1 MKKEYKKPIVI
12 IEDFALCE
20 SIATSCSETII
31 KTEYELQTEF
41 GITLFQNYGTGGCEV
56 GVAQARE
63 KNCYHVPIE
72 TQNLVTS

>member
-20 SIATSCSETII
+20 SIATSCDDTII
-31 KTEYELQTEF
+31 QTEYTLHTEL
-41 GITLFQNYGTGGCEV
+41 GITLFQNSGTDGCEV
-56 GVAQARE
+56 GVAQIGE
-63 KNCYHVPIE
+63 KHCYHVPIE